1 MGQLGGQFL
10 RDDRVVVAIDQAA
23 DEEQKFLDGL
33 ADDMEQ
39 RASRKQT
46 PEPQSVL
53 ESGDTT
59 PTIASEKHARS
70 KIDSP
75 RSKQRSASRK
85 LGPAFVHDA
94 VVNVVLSPKHIASAH
109 TSSSNEFKASLSD
122 DQIQAN
128 MIVSIWN
135 LENQRYFTLT
145 FTSTS
150 SASAPTPKAQSR
162 PVSRYPPSSTLS
174 PSSEP
179 SPASSIG
186 SRTSSTSGSAP
197 GSVIGSPAGV
207 GFSAA
212 PLLPLGGPSRASVA
226 AAPSILQKITR
237 MKDAILNSM
246 ELPIFAMWKDQSL
259 AFPNKAAA
267 HLMHATADPDAD
279 DQQDI
284 LERFKVYSQNFERQL
299 RPDEYPIAELCRSQK
314 PFTGWKIGVI
324 DSDMK
329 RVNYDV
335 SGEGIFDE
343 KTGEFLAG
351 IVVLKDV
358 TEYTSELAAKD
369 EQNDQQ
375 FQLICETM
383 PQLLWTTTATGRN
396 DWFSRRWY
404 DYTGTSVQESM
415 TEGWESSFHP
425 DEIAETARK
434 WQHCLKTGEEFS
446 TEYRCKRHDGA
457 WRWMLGRALPLRDQK
472 TGDILKWF
480 GTCTDIHE
488 LVEARQ
494 SARRT
499 REQLLN
505 VIAHA
510 HVTVWAIDKEKRLT
524 FLEGRLMWDEGMQDL
539 SNEHIGQNVYDGTLR
554 LSSALEPLI

>member
-1 MGQLGGQFL
+1 M
-10 RDDRVVVAIDQAA
+10 DQ
-23 DEEQKFLDGL
+23 K
-33 ADDMEQ
+33 
-39 RASRKQT
+39 ASREPT
-46 PEPQSVL
+46 PEPQNSL
-53 ESGDTT
+53 QSGDIT
-59 PTIASEKHARS
+59 PTVASENCARS
-70 KIDSP
+70 VGDPLQP
-75 RSKQRSASRK
+75 RKRLGGSRK
-85 LGPAFVHDA
+85 HPAFVHD
-94 VVNVVLSPKHIASAH
+94 VMVNVVLSPKHIASAH
-109 TSSSNEFKASLSD
+109 TSSSNEFRPSLSD

-135 LENQRYFTLT
+135 MENQRYFTLT

-150 SASAPTPKAQSR
+150 AQSTPTSKAQSR
-162 PVSRYPPSSTLS
+162 PVSRNPPSSTLS
-174 PSSEP
+174 PSSAASP
-179 SPASSIG
+179 PSSNGSRSGSNAGSSPAS
-186 SRTSSTSGSAP
+186 
-197 GSVIGSPAGV
+197 VINSPR
-207 GFSAA
+207 GFGTAAA

-237 MKDAILNSM
+237 MKDAILHSM
-246 ELPIFAMWKDQSL
+246 EIPIVAMWKDQSL

-267 HLMHATADPDAD
+267 HLMHENVNPDTD
-279 DQQDI
+279 DKQDI
-284 LERFKVYSQNFERQL
+284 LERFKVYSQNFDRQL
-299 RPDEYPIAELCRSQK
+299 LPEEYPIAELCRSEK
-314 PFTGWKIGVI
+314 PFTGWKVGII
-324 DSDMK
+324 DSEMK
-329 RVNYDV
+329 RLNYDV
-335 SGEGIFDE
+335 SGEGVFDE

-404 DYTGTSVQESM
+404 DYTGGSVNQSM

-425 DEIAETARK
+425 DEIHETTRK
-434 WQHCLKTGEEFS
+434 WQHCLETGDEFS
-446 TEYRCKRHDGA
+446 IEYRCKRHDGA
-457 WRWMLGRALPLRDQK
+457 FRWMLGRALPLRDQK
-472 TGDILKWF
+472 SGKILKWF

-494 SARRT
+494 AERRT

-510 HVTVWAIDKEKRLT
+510 HVTVWAIDKERRLT
-524 FLEGRLMWDEGMQDL
+524 FLEGKLMWDDGEQDITY
-539 SNEHIGQNVYDGTLR
+539 EHLGQSVYDGTLN
-554 LSSALEPLI
+554 LSSAFRSLI

>member
-1 MGQLGGQFL
+1 M
-10 RDDRVVVAIDQAA
+10 R
-23 DEEQKFLDGL
+23 EQKFLDGL
-33 ADDMEQ
+33 ADDMDQ
-39 RASRKQT
+39 KASGDEV
-46 PEPQSVL
+46 PEAQSVL
-53 ESGDTT
+53 QSGDTT
-59 PTIASEKHARS
+59 PTMASETHARS
-70 KIDSP
+70 KIDP
-75 RSKQRSASRK
+75 LRPKQRFTSRK
-85 LGPAFVHDA
+85 EGAAFVHDA
-94 VVNVVLSPKHIASAH
+94 VVNVLLSPKHITSARA
-109 TSSSNEFKASLSD
+109 SSSNEFKASLSD

-150 SASAPTPKAQSR
+150 AASTPTPKAQSR

-179 SPASSIG
+179 SSAAPNG
-186 SRTSSTSGSAP
+186 SRSSSTSGSSPA
-197 GSVIGSPAGV
+197 SVIGSPRGF

-267 HLMHATADPDAD
+267 HLMHSTVDTDTD
-279 DQQDI
+279 DQRDI
-284 LERFKVYSQNFERQL
+284 LERFKVYSQNFDRQL

-329 RVNYDV
+329 RVTYDV

-383 PQLLWTTTATGRN
+383 PQLLWTTTAAGRN

-404 DYTGTSVQESM
+404 DYTGTSVQQSM
-415 TEGWESSFHP
+415 TEGWASSFHP
-425 DEIAETARK
+425 EEMFETARK
-434 WQHCLKTGEEFS
+434 WQHCLETGEEFS
-446 TEYRCKRHDGA
+446 IEYRCKRHDGA

-472 TGDILKWF
+472 TGQILKWF

-494 SARRT
+494 AARRT

-510 HVTVWAIDKEKRLT
+510 HVTVWAIDKERRLT
-524 FLEGRLMWDEGMQDL
+524 FLEGKLMWDEGRQGIT
-539 SNEHIGQNVYDGTLR
+539 NEHLGQNIYDGTRR
-554 LSSALEPLI
+554 LPSTLGPLM